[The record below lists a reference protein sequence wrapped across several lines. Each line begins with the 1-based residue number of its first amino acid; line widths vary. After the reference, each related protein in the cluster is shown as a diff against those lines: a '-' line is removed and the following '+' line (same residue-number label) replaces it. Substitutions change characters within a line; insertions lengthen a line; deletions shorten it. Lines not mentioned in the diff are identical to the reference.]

1 MITATLVDS
10 GGITLSAQYDH
21 ENPGDGDT
29 WLTKL
34 EGWSGGVSVKGD
46 QLSRATHGDF
56 ALRNYRTRRTI
67 TLAFVAERDS
77 REELWALERGISGL
91 FSDGGFGTLEVK
103 QDEDSL
109 SCEVEL
115 DGEPKIDVQLDA
127 GVIEVELP
135 LSSPEP
141 WLYAPW
147 NRVQLAPKGVGIGLE
162 YPLFSWGR
170 MRAGANLIVDPDGL
184 DPEVVAYR
192 SGVSAGWSW
201 NGVGGYWAG
210 TAPSDGSAVLRL
222 ESSAAGLRGESPL
235 TPGERL
241 SMGVDVALDAG
252 TVDVRYAIWV
262 TYADGSTGYHGDGK
276 ETGGDPDQYSTVG
289 AGGFERVVRTF
300 DVPADTVSA
309 SFEVQVARA
318 TVDGAGVRVRGFDV
332 HRTTPV
338 LTFGAEVEEDVL
350 VWNDGNA
357 NSYPIFTVYADT
369 PGGFRVRMGDNTVA
383 WPRATFKSTPIEIH
397 MDGKVIVGGF
407 DQSQFLTERD
417 WAPIAPH
424 TIETPKFELLQGGT
438 GWCEVAF
445 RDTNV

>member
-147 NRVQLAPKGVGIGLE
+147 NRVQLKPKGVGIGLE
-162 YPLFSWGR
+162 YPLFMGGTMAQGS
-170 MRAGANLIVDPDGL
+170 NLIIDPNGL
-184 DPEVVAYR
+184 DPEVVQYR
-192 SGVSAGWSW
+192 SKLGWSFDRYW
-201 NGVGGYWAG
+201 NKTEDVEGNNSLQFEASADGFYEEIPLIPGKRYKLSADVYLDDGEGLFRGAVRF
-210 TAPSDGSAVLRL
+210 TKSDGETSYV
-222 ESSAAGLRGESPL
+222 
-235 TPGERL
+235 
-241 SMGVDVALDAG
+241 
-252 TVDVRYAIWV
+252 
-262 TYADGSTGYHGDGK
+262 GDGR
-276 ETGGDPDQYSTVG
+276 EPGGDESVNGTGFTGGEWITLTRWWDAPEDADRASFDFQINNVVG
-289 AGGFERVVRTF
+289 ASEIRLRNPRLLVTE
-300 DVPADTVSA
+300 PI
-309 SFEVQVARA
+309 
-318 TVDGAGVRVRGFDV
+318 
-332 HRTTPV
+332 
-338 LTFGAEVEEDVL
+338 LTFGSEVEEDVL

-369 PGGFRVRMGDNTVA
+369 PGGFRVQMGNNTVA

-397 MDGKVIVGGF
+397 MDGQVIVGGF

-424 TIETPKFELLQGGT
+424 TMETPKFELLQGGT

>member
-147 NRVQLAPKGVGIGLE
+147 NRVQLAPKGMGIGLE
-162 YPLFSWGR
+162 YPLFSEGR
-170 MRAGANLIVDPDGL
+170 MR
-184 DPEVVAYR
+184 
-192 SGVSAGWSW
+192 
-201 NGVGGYWAG
+201 
-210 TAPSDGSAVLRL
+210 TA
-222 ESSAAGLRGESPL
+222 
-235 TPGERL
+235 
-241 SMGVDVALDAG
+241 
-252 TVDVRYAIWV
+252 
-262 TYADGSTGYHGDGK
+262 
-276 ETGGDPDQYSTVG
+276 
-289 AGGFERVVRTF
+289 
-300 DVPADTVSA
+300 
-309 SFEVQVARA
+309 
-318 TVDGAGVRVRGFDV
+318 
-332 HRTTPV
+332 PV